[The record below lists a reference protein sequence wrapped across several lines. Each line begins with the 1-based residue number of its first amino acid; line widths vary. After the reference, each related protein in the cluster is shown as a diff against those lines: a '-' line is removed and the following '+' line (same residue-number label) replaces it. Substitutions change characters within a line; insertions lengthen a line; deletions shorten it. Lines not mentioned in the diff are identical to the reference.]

1 MDKTDH
7 IISVYRGMSR
17 FTREMR
23 KELLKEKNLKKEHWS
38 KCTPYHLLCELHN
51 KLHEM
56 REREDDKE
64 LWGGGLWGDRINKA
78 RMRKLA
84 VHIGNF
90 AMMLNEHYTPK
101 PRRKKAK

>member
-1 MDKTDH
+1 MNKAEH
-7 IISVYRGMSR
+7 IVSVYRGALKFSK
-17 FTREMR
+17 EMR
-23 KELLKEKNLKKEHWS
+23 KELLKEKNLNKEHWS
-38 KCTPYHLLCELHN
+38 KCTPYYLLTQLHN

-56 REREDDKE
+56 REREEASDYE
-64 LWGGGLWGDRINKA
+64 NVNKA

-90 AMMLNEHYTPK
+90 AMMLNDHYTPK

>member
-1 MDKTDH
+1 MDRTDH
-7 IISVYRGMSR
+7 IITVYQGVSR
-17 FTREMR
+17 FAREMR

-38 KCTPYHLLCELHN
+38 KCKPYHLLCELHN

-64 LWGGGLWGDRINKA
+64 LWGGRMSKA

-90 AMMLNEHYTPK
+90 AMMLNEHYKPK